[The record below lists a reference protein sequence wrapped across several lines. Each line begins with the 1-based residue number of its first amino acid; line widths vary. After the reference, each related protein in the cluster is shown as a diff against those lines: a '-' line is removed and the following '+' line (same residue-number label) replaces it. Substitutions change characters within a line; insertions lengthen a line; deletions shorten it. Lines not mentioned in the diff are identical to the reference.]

1 MKTVAFTDLHG
12 NYKLWNKI
20 KNYYKDDD
28 TLIFLGDACDR
39 GKDGIKIIQE
49 LLKDK
54 RVIYLLGNH
63 EQMLLSYYKQ
73 GIPESL
79 ISEKELIKYNG
90 CLDTLNDFC
99 KLDSQEKQELITG
112 LKNCNNFFIYINKE
126 KKNIF
131 LSHSGTNF
139 EEMSNTHS
147 SNLLWNRDHI
157 KNKTFNNKYK
167 HWYMVHG
174 HTPVQ
179 VLFPKKLV
187 PEIYR
192 YCSNHKID
200 LDMGTAVSNKVAVL
214 DLDTLQVK
222 YFIEENKND

>member
-49 LLKDK
+49 LL
-54 RVIYLLGNH
+54 NH

-99 KLDSQEKQELITG
+99 KLDSQEKQKLITG
-112 LKNCNNFFIYINKE
+112 LKNCNNFLGLE
-126 KKNIF
+126 F
-131 LSHSGTNF
+131 L
-139 EEMSNTHS
+139 
-147 SNLLWNRDHI
+147 
-157 KNKTFNNKYK
+157 
-167 HWYMVHG
+167 
-174 HTPVQ
+174 
-179 VLFPKKLV
+179 
-187 PEIYR
+187 
-192 YCSNHKID
+192 
-200 LDMGTAVSNKVAVL
+200 
-214 DLDTLQVK
+214 
-222 YFIEENKND
+222 